1 MFTPR
6 MFFFGAGLFMLL
18 DGIGYSVG
26 ALIPIQKALAPKDAY
41 LKRRL
46 ALNLLLANQG
56 LYFAALAALL
66 GAYFADTHRE
76 ASNGIETLCLLTCIY
91 TMVTVPLFTPR
102 DWPHII
108 PRALAATFI
117 IMGWGLI

>member
-26 ALIPIQKALAPKDAY
+26 ALIPIQQALAPKDAY

-56 LYFAALAALL
+56 LYFAGLAALL
-66 GAYFADTHRE
+66 GAYFADTQRARLRKVSRLCVCSP
-76 ASNGIETLCLLTCIY
+76 ASTQWLRFRFLRRGTGHTSF
-91 TMVTVPLFTPR
+91 PGR
-102 DWPHII
+102 S
-108 PRALAATFI
+108 RQRSS
-117 IMGWGLI
+117 